1 MNSDT
6 NRPPVEIFPPGKSPI
21 YKSPL
26 QKFMK
31 FGGFTVS
38 ILLSASMSFLVGGD
52 YRERHAILLN
62 QQYTVT
68 YLYHDPIERA
78 DYAVINNS
86 SIVALNFE
94 DRKVSPIL
102 SAPSVDSIIV
112 GNNRLFYCSE
122 LNSEVVAIDTATK
135 EKAWTLS
142 KIWGARAL
150 TMYGGSIA
158 FLAGGEHRMLVVDP
172 ASGAIQK
179 SIQLPGIPF
188 DLISYRG
195 RYYISIYDSNTVLAV
210 DPESGRIVER
220 YRTDPG
226 PDQLGANARGVWV
239 ASRLSHTLRLL
250 IKGTGESP
258 SFALV
263 NQDTT
268 LASSGT
274 KMAIGGIERI
284 TTVDA
289 NGNLD
294 RIPFADEMASAIA
307 IGEDDDV
314 LFAEEGRIFLINSR

>member
-1 MNSDT
+1 MNGHID
-6 NRPPVEIFPPGKSPI
+6 RPPVQIFPPGKNPI

-31 FGGFTVS
+31 FGGFTLS

-52 YRERHAILLN
+52 HRHRHAILLN
-62 QQYTVT
+62 PQHTVT
-68 YLYHDPIERA
+68 FLYHDPIEPA
-78 DYAVINNS
+78 DYAVVNNS

-94 DRKVSPIL
+94 DREILPIL
-102 SAPSVDSIIV
+102 SAPSVDSIILV
-112 GNNRLFYCSE
+112 NNRLFYCSE
-122 LNSEVVAIDTATK
+122 LNSEVVSIDTATK
-135 EKAWTLS
+135 EKRWTLS
-142 KIWGARAL
+142 KISGARAL

-179 SIQLPGIPF
+179 SIRLPGVPF

-195 RYYISIYDSNTVLAV
+195 RYYVSIYDSDTVLAV

-226 PDQLGANARGVWV
+226 PDRLGANARGVWV

-250 IKGTGESP
+250 SRGTGES
-258 SFALV
+258 SRFSLV
-263 NQDTT
+263 NQDTA
-268 LASSGT
+268 LASNGT
-274 KMAIGGIERI
+274 KLAIGGIEQI

-289 NGNLD
+289 NGNID
-294 RIPFADEMASAIA
+294 RIPFADEIVSAIA

-314 LFAEEGRIFLINSR
+314 LFAEEGRIFLVNSK